1 MKPRTRQTARA
12 ASVRLPPR
20 KVKKHAHSSSLLVT
34 GVQPFGEY
42 NSQGVEWGNV
52 APDGCWEFYVDS
64 DFAGNS
70 EIQNRRRSQIGIV
83 ALQNEF
89 CVFWSSKVSSVAFAD
104 VDIGEAHPDTSSG
117 AAEVYAAGNCTYD
130 FLYLAHVASEMNL
143 DFPRPFKIQMDN
155 SAAECFAKGTAFKSK
170 LKHIDCRQEWV
181 KVLRDRNICTPI
193 HVDTKDNLA
202 DMFTKILS
210 EKDFVRLRSKL
221 MYELKE

>member
-1 MKPRTRQTARA
+1 MCLLIFCWVMTYNPDCEFFCENVDFADMHDDWKEVCNVLGAARIVTADKCSAFVYHHSQSRVEDSKSQPSPMHCNRCLADTPPPAVQSRGNPMSSSASCGRNCWRVSQDSSLTKTARA
-12 ASVRLPPR
+12 
-20 KVKKHAHSSSLLVT
+20 
-34 GVQPFGEY
+34 
-42 NSQGVEWGNV
+42 
-52 APDGCWEFYVDS
+52 
-64 DFAGNS
+64 
-70 EIQNRRRSQIGIV
+70 
-83 ALQNEF
+83 
-89 CVFWSSKVSSVAFAD
+89 
-104 VDIGEAHPDTSSG
+104 
-117 AAEVYAAGNCTYD
+117 AAGNCTYD

-143 DFPRPFKIQMDN
+143 DFPRPFKIHMDN

-193 HVDTKDNLA
+193 HVDSKDNLA